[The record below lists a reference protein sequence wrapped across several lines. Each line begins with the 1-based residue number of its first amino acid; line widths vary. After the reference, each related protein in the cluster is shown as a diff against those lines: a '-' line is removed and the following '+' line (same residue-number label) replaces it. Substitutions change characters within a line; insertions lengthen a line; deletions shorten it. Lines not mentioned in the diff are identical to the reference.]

1 MILPTKHI
9 EMRRSLLAIGAV
21 ILARLERPRSV
32 TSLWEDISKF
42 PDIGTFERFSL
53 SLDFLYMI
61 GAVDLHEGLLQRSP
75 Q

>member
-9 EMRRSLLAIGAV
+9 ELKRSLLGIGAV
-21 ILARLERPRSV
+21 ILERLDRPRSV

-53 SLDFLYMI
+53 SLDFLFMI
-61 GAVDLHEGLLQRSP
+61 GAVDFHEGLLKRSI